1 MNKNIMCVCA
11 SRDTIDIGFYDVD
24 VFDDKIETIK
34 LEDWKE
40 AFGLNPKEVADLII
54 DLCDSDDYS
63 TIIIDCRG
71 FGIAIV
77 DELEKD
83 REFTTPIF
91 KAYIDRLK
99 ISSGI
104 IYTKDYITS
113 NKLIVDEELDIDI
126 SKFNFKKITPNGLLA
141 LDTIAYQKEFS
152 NIVQLFAFIKECVL
166 DGKRIRNKTIIEKN
180 LREILEILVDDL
192 CNADKSN
199 TGVVNDLVRLIDK
212 VNYIRGQY

>member
-11 SRDTIDIGFYDVD
+11 SRDTTDIGFYDVD

-40 AFGLNPKEVADLII
+40 ALGLNPKEVADLII

-113 NKLIVDEELDIDI
+113 NKLIVNEELDIDI
-126 SKFNFKKITPNGLLA
+126 SKFNFKKLTPNGLLA

-166 DGKRIRNKTIIEKN
+166 DDKRIRNKTIIEKN

-199 TGVVNDLVRLIDK
+199 T
-212 VNYIRGQY
+212 

>member
-11 SRDTIDIGFYDVD
+11 SRDTTDIGFYDVD

-126 SKFNFKKITPNGLLA
+126 SKFNFKKLNPNGLLA

-166 DGKRIRNKTIIEKN
+166 DDKRIRNKTIIEKN

-192 CNADKSN
+192 RNADKSN